1 MRTSALA
8 RDLDPTACAARHRS
22 RHHASRRS
30 IRVEATS
37 RSDDA
42 SDKVFVFSAH
52 RYELPTLRS
61 ALPRAAFTES
71 RLDASTAKLASGFTA
86 VCAFVDDDVG
96 VETIDALADAG
107 ARLVLMRCAGV
118 DNVALDR
125 ARERGLSVMRVP
137 AYDPLSISEHAAA
150 MMMSLNRHLSE
161 SRDRLRLGNFS
172 LNGLVGTS
180 MRGKTV
186 GIVGTGK
193 IGRGFAKICRDG
205 FQMRVLGFDKFQK
218 DDFQGEYVSLDE
230 LYAQSDVISLHLPLT
245 PETKGLINKKTIEK
259 LKEGVILIN
268 TSRGALVEARAA
280 IDGLVSGRIGALGLD
295 VYENENKL
303 FFKDFSSL
311 GTKERMLA
319 WDETMAILGSMP
331 QVLVTPHT
339 AFLTREA
346 LNEIAS
352 TTANNLAAFFAA
364 DAPLRGDSVV
374 VDARE

>member
-1 MRTSALA
+1 
-8 RDLDPTACAARHRS
+8 
-22 RHHASRRS
+22 
-30 IRVEATS
+30 
-37 RSDDA
+37 
-42 SDKVFVFSAH
+42 
-52 RYELPTLRS
+52 
-61 ALPRAAFTES
+61 
-71 RLDASTAKLASGFTA
+71 
-86 VCAFVDDDVG
+86 
-96 VETIDALADAG
+96 
-107 ARLVLMRCAGV
+107 MRCAGV

-346 LNEIAS
+346 LNEIAT